1 MLDFM
6 EKKQEKGFM
15 NISQTEIQIRP
26 AILSDVPAITEI
38 YNEAV
43 LNGVATF
50 DTEIKSLED
59 RSKWFQLRAEN
70 NPIIVAIVSDDVVGW
85 ASLNAW
91 SERAAY
97 NKTAEVSIYIHKN
110 FRAKGI
116 GSLLFKS
123 LLKTAEEVN
132 LHYLLSRITEGN
144 QVSIDLHLKNGFS
157 IIGVMHEVGFKFGKF
172 LDVTLM
178 EKVLK
183 KNNE

>member
-97 NKTAEVSIYIHKN
+97 DKTAEVSIYVHKD

-116 GSLLFKS
+116 GRVLFKT
-123 LLKTAEEVN
+123 LLNKAEEVD
-132 LHYLLSRITEGN
+132 LHYLLARITEGN
-144 QVSIDLHLKNGFS
+144 QISIDLHLKNGFT
-157 IIGVMHEVGFKFGKF
+157 IIGVMHQVGYKFGKF

-178 EKVLK
+178 EKLINK
-183 KNNE
+183 H

>member
-6 EKKQEKGFM
+6 EKKLEKGFM

-38 YNEAV
+38 YNEQV

-50 DTEIKSLED
+50 DTEIKSLDD
-59 RSKWFQLRAEN
+59 RSKWFQARAEN
-70 NPIIVAIVSDDVVGW
+70 NPIIVAIVSDNVVGW

-97 NKTAEVSIYIHKN
+97 DKTAEVSIYVHKD

-116 GSLLFKS
+116 GSLLFIS
-123 LLKTAEEVN
+123 LLKKAEEVN

-157 IIGVMHEVGFKFGKF
+157 IIGIMHEVGFKFGKF

>member
-1 MLDFM
+1 M

-97 NKTAEVSIYIHKN
+97 DKTAEVSIYVHKD

-116 GSLLFKS
+116 GRVLFKT
-123 LLKTAEEVN
+123 LLNKAEEVD
-132 LHYLLSRITEGN
+132 LHYLLARITEGN
-144 QVSIDLHLKNGFS
+144 QISIDLHLKNGFT
-157 IIGVMHEVGFKFGKF
+157 IIGVMHQVGYKFGKF

-178 EKVLK
+178 EKLINK
-183 KNNE
+183 H

>member
-1 MLDFM
+1 M

-15 NISQTEIQIRP
+15 NINQTEIQIRP
-26 AILSDVPAITEI
+26 AILSDVAAITEI
-38 YNEAV
+38 YNEAI

-59 RSKWFQLRAEN
+59 RLKWFQLRAKN
-70 NPIIVAIVSDDVVGW
+70 NPIIVAIISDELVGW

-97 NKTAEVSIYIHKN
+97 SKTAEVSIYIHKN
-110 FRAKGI
+110 FRARGI
-116 GSLLFKS
+116 GSSLFKS
-123 LLKTAEEVN
+123 LLETANEVD

-144 QVSIDLHLKNGFS
+144 QISIDLHLKNGFS

-183 KNNE
+183 KNE